1 MNKYFYGR
9 ILLILLSFTI
19 SIMSMI
25 CVLSLLQSLNAT
37 SIEVFL
43 VSIMFIV
50 FSIGLSV
57 SYEMFKSLRYDM
69 KRVKIQRDLD
79 TERAFRTMGDDR

>member
-1 MNKYFYGR
+1 MVYA
-9 ILLILLSFTI
+9 LIIECSDACP
-19 SIMSMI
+19 SMDVM
-25 CVLSLLQSLNAT
+25 CAHAH
-37 SIEVFL
+37 
-43 VSIMFIV
+43 VSIFYCMFIV